1 MKSTLTERYKEVPPM
16 DPEEHW
22 NELHQARR
30 TEPGEMLRHAGRRL
44 KAMHLA
50 EVAGIA
56 AAGFALGYLVFSR
69 GGRRHASFRDIV
81 GGSMLPAASKGLHRA
96 YDSLKNGKSFERMGR
111 EMAKVRSH
119 W

>member
-1 MKSTLTERYKEVPPM
+1 M

-56 AAGFALGYLVFSR
+56 AAGFALGYLIFSR
-69 GGRRHASFRDIV
+69 SGRRHASFRDIV

-111 EMAKVRSH
+111 EMAKLRSH